1 MNVFTPADEPYLGR
15 QSVRALDEMIVR
27 FLEAQRTIADWTRAN
42 DLTPLQRAASE
53 LIPSASSVA
62 LSVRELVR
70 QGYLLSALI
79 LTRPL
84 MERTATI
91 SYLVE
96 HPHAVA
102 LWAEGWP
109 HKSRP
114 ALGARL
120 DALMGPAAPGR
131 PSKRD
136 VAQLLD
142 RYNSLVHGDP
152 AGALHG
158 AIVMSDGSAGY
169 TVGKDVGSPRRAD
182 EVCHETAMWLV
193 VLVGRCEQAFPEA
206 LAEDT

>member
-1 MNVFTPADEPYLGR
+1 MNGVSVYTPADEPYLGR
-15 QSVRALDEMIVR
+15 TSVRALDELIVR
-27 FLEAQRTIADWTRAN
+27 ILDAQGTIAAWTRAN

-96 HPHAVA
+96 QPHAIA

-109 HKSRP
+109 HRAGRRSVL
-114 ALGARL
+114 ALTR
-120 DALMGPAAPGR
+120 
-131 PSKRD
+131 
-136 VAQLLD
+136 
-142 RYNSLVHGDP
+142 
-152 AGALHG
+152 
-158 AIVMSDGSAGY
+158 
-169 TVGKDVGSPRRAD
+169 
-182 EVCHETAMWLV
+182 
-193 VLVGRCEQAFPEA
+193 
-206 LAEDT
+206 